1 MSFSFRCTCRI
12 IHFFPPVPQLILT
25 ATCLIWN
32 PAGSPKMHSY
42 RMQRSDLLL
51 TAAKRKTASL
61 LSSCYRWMTPLT
73 DAPNKLAWLW
83 KRTSLLLAFQESQ
96 GVFLVKWVVWR
107 MILYVKHILSP
118 FTRLCQGSEDM
129 IGMTFTESHLNWF
142 RVWSLLFA
150 SCYRCLS
157 VPNTQTSSI
166 ATITAFLVMFVHN
179 SRLQD
184 ESSVPSQI

>member
-1 MSFSFRCTCRI
+1 MSFLFRCTCRI

-73 DAPNKLAWLW
+73 DAPNKLE
-83 KRTSLLLAFQESQ
+83 KKQAFQESQ

-107 MILYVKHILSP
+107 MILYVKHILSL
-118 FTRLCQGSEDM
+118 FTRLCWGSEDM

-142 RVWSLLFA
+142 EREVFCLLHATDACLCWTPRRLVLQWLQRVW
-150 SCYRCLS
+150 
-157 VPNTQTSSI
+157 
-166 ATITAFLVMFVHN
+166 
-179 SRLQD
+179 
-184 ESSVPSQI
+184 